1 MATFKNIIFAA
12 NSTDTSSMEAFNII
26 LDELNYQDLHIG
38 FYDFKLDGDSLST
51 AISNKVQ
58 QIKKEDLP
66 DNDLI
71 ISIGG
76 DGTMLKSAKLAHQFN
91 TPITGINRGRL
102 GFLTDINPDQAAE
115 TLSKI
120 INGLY
125 KEEKRLL
132 IEATINGKDQDGLS
146 GYALNDIAIKRIE
159 TGRMIRIKTSID
171 NNYINT
177 HEGDGFVVATP
188 TGSTAY
194 ALSCGG
200 PILKP
205 DIEAFV
211 LVPICPHSLNDRPL
225 VIPSHSEISV
235 SVDLSDGEMAAIDLD
250 GDDFVELSS
259 EDILLIRASSTFI
272 KLIHPENYDYFD
284 VLRTKLYWG
293 QNKRTS
299 SDQP

>member
-12 NSTDTSSMEAFNII
+12 NSTDTSSMEALDII

-38 FYDFKLDGDSLST
+38 FYDFKLDGDSSST
-51 AISNKVQ
+51 EISNKAQ
-58 QIKKEDLP
+58 EIKKEDLP
-66 DNDLI
+66 NNDLI
-71 ISIGG
+71 VSIGG
-76 DGTMLKSAKLAHQFN
+76 DGTMLKSAKLAHQYKI
-91 TPITGINRGRL
+91 PITGINRGRL
-102 GFLTDINPDQAAE
+102 GFLTDINPDQAGE
-115 TLSKI
+115 TLIKI
-120 INGLY
+120 INGVY

-132 IEATINGKDQDGLS
+132 IEIRVNGKDKDCFS

-225 VIPSHSEISV
+225 VISAHSEISV
-235 SVDLSDGEMAAIDLD
+235 TVNLSDGEMAAIDLD
-250 GDDFVELSS
+250 GDDFAELSS

-293 QNKRTS
+293 QDKRTS
-299 SDQP
+299 IG